1 VKVPTVDTR
10 AMLRRQPLEE
20 LVPAAAA
27 AIVLAFWLFWIG
39 DNGGYGETVWYPSA
53 LGMIAVWVMTLTWR
67 RSVLPSEPAAK
78 VALLA
83 FAALVGFNY
92 LSILWAGSPGSAL
105 DASNQLMLY
114 LLGAWV
120 LAVLP
125 WTPARLAAFAGL
137 WSLGVCVICADGL
150 DRAVSASSLTS
161 FFVDGRFATPM
172 AYSNATGAV
181 AVMGGWPALIL
192 ASRRELPVV
201 LRAGFLGIG
210 TFLAT
215 FALLPQSRAALLGM
229 ILTAPLVLIVIS
241 DRVRALFRLLIVG
254 GAIAYCLP
262 RTIDVNDAVDAGR
275 NVTPVLRH
283 AATTMLI
290 TAILAAVLG
299 LLVSLIEDR
308 LSRSTAQPL
317 VDARAV
323 LRRIARPLGI
333 AAGVLAAIAVAV
345 ALVVAWPH
353 ITHLV
358 HETVNKGNTDASI
371 GSNRFLST
379 SPEERFDY
387 DRVAL
392 HLFSGNPLGG
402 IGSGNFGRRYDA
414 LRRFSKHSQYTHD
427 LPLRVLSETGVIGI
441 ILFLTVIVALV
452 VGMIRVARSRDD
464 LGRACVAIAFAV
476 SGYFLVHSCLDWV
489 DKFPALA
496 VPAVGLPLAVL
507 TLRGGVRDVTT
518 PGGDAGLAAAPPE
531 EVAPPGTARSRSALQ
546 TAGRVTLVLATVVVA
561 IALATPYLSLVS
573 INRAFSVFRAN
584 PQQAYRDLE
593 VARKLDPL
601 SVNPLTS
608 EGTIALY
615 AGDLDRAQT
624 WFERSVRKEDD
635 WYPRLELALI
645 AAKQGR
651 FAVARR
657 QLAAAARLDADDPL
671 IAEAR
676 SLVDRRR
683 RIDPYRFNAKL
694 EHEGNSSATT
704 QQIIR

>member
-1 VKVPTVDTR
+1 VKVPTVDRR
-10 AMLRRQPLEE
+10 ALGHDQLEE
-20 LVPAAAA
+20 LVPAAVA
-27 AIVLAFWLFWIG
+27 AIVLAFLLFWIG
-39 DNGGYGETVWYPSA
+39 DSGGYGDTVWYPSA
-53 LGMIAVWVMTLTWR
+53 LGMIAVWAFTVSWR
-67 RSVLPSEPAAK
+67 RSILPSEPAAR

-92 LSILWAGSPGSAL
+92 LSILWAGSQGSAL
-105 DASNQLMLY
+105 DASNQLLLY
-114 LLGAWV
+114 LLGGWV

-125 WTPARLAAFAGL
+125 WTPERLATFVGL
-137 WSLGVCVICADGL
+137 WSVGVCVLCADALG
-150 DRAVSASSLTS
+150 RAASASSLTS

-172 AYSNATGAV
+172 AYSNATGAI

-192 ASRRELPVV
+192 ASRRELPAV

-241 DRVRALFRLLIVG
+241 NRGRALVRLLIVG

-262 RTIDVNDAVDAGR
+262 RTVDVNDAVDAGR

-283 AATTMLI
+283 AATTMLT

-299 LLVSLIEDR
+299 LVVSLLEDR
-308 LSRSTAQPL
+308 LSRSTASPV
-317 VDARAV
+317 VDARA
-323 LRRIARPLGI
+323 LLARIARPVGI
-333 AAGVLAAIAVAV
+333 TVAAVTAVV
-345 ALVVAWPH
+345 VVVGLVVAWPH

-358 HETVNKGNTDASI
+358 HETVNKGNTDASA

-392 HLFSGNPLGG
+392 HIFSKNPIVGVGN
-402 IGSGNFGRRYDA
+402 GNFGRQYDG
-414 LRRFSKHSQYTHD
+414 LRRFVKHSQYTHD
-427 LPLRVLSETGVIGI
+427 LPLRVLSETGLIGI
-441 ILFLTVIVALV
+441 ILFVTVVVALV
-452 VGMIRVARSRDD
+452 FGMIRVARSRDD

-489 DKFPALA
+489 DQFPALA
-496 VPAVGLPLAVL
+496 LPAVGLPLAAI
-507 TLRGGVRDVTT
+507 TLRAGAGVVAAPAGGGEELSTQAAPTAAGSRSALKV
-518 PGGDAGLAAAPPE
+518 AGLAA
-531 EVAPPGTARSRSALQ
+531 
-546 TAGRVTLVLATVVVA
+546 LVLATLVA
-561 IALATPYLSLVS
+561 AVAVATPYLSLVS

-645 AAKQGR
+645 AAHQGR
-651 FAVARR
+651 FAAAHR
-657 QLAAAARLDADDPL
+657 QLAAAARLDVDDPL
-671 IAEAR
+671 IADAR
-676 SLVDRRR
+676 SLINRRR
-683 RIDPYRFNAKL
+683 RINPYSFNAKL
-694 EHEGNSSATT
+694 EREGNSSATT